1 MCGDCEIVESWIDPR
16 EVAKLEADLLKIEPR
31 FMDVTH
37 SFNGGL
43 YTRSAKV
50 KRGEIL
56 IGAKHRAKNYFSITS
71 GKFAIWDAENGLRV
85 LSAPFSEIC
94 RDGTQ
99 RLGIALEDSTCQNV
113 LETEKTNWEEVEK
126 EMIYPFTLP
135 TSCAGIMLRL
145 VKAVL
150 GQHGT
155 IQLKF

>member
-56 IGAKHRAKNYFSITS
+56 IGATLAETVQNTVDAFNAAAAGVYLHGKAGDLAAKEKGTLSLIATDLLN
-71 GKFAIWDAENGLRV
+71 KLPKV
-85 LSAPFSEIC
+85 LKNI
-94 RDGTQ
+94 G
-99 RLGIALEDSTCQNV
+99 
-113 LETEKTNWEEVEK
+113 
-126 EMIYPFTLP
+126 
-135 TSCAGIMLRL
+135 
-145 VKAVL
+145 
-150 GQHGT
+150 
-155 IQLKF
+155 